1 MCNIEQTSAP
11 YHIINTNMNT
21 IASMNTKLCIRGGDN
36 FIFSPLFCG
45 SHATGY
51 AANASRVCNGK
62 TIPGYLGGSMDLA
75 TAFTISGAAV
85 DPNTGA
91 TRSRPLA
98 FLMCLLNVRLGYW
111 IRNPQKPALLK
122 SLSRPRWHFD
132 LLYEMLGIKLN
143 EHHRHVHLS
152 DGGHFENLAAYELIR
167 RQCHYVIVSDAAA
180 DPDWTFADLARLIEL
195 VRVDFGAAIV
205 IDVSALK
212 PQGDQRLSQLPYVVG
227 DIYYKDGTHGYLLY
241 IKSCMVEGLNDE
253 LYSYQREHAAF
264 PHEPTADQFFCEIQ
278 FEAYRELGFQLG
290 RRVFARKSNH
300 DWHSR
305 SLADVCARIS

>member
-1 MCNIEQTSAP
+1 MP
-11 YHIINTNMNT
+11 
-21 IASMNTKLCIRGGDN
+21 
-36 FIFSPLFCG
+36 
-45 SHATGY
+45 
-51 AANASRVCNGK
+51 
-62 TIPGYLGGSMDLA
+62 
-75 TAFTISGAAV
+75 
-85 DPNTGA
+85 
-91 TRSRPLA
+91 
-98 FLMCLLNVRLGYW
+98 
-111 IRNPQKPALLK
+111 
-122 SLSRPRWHFD
+122 
-132 LLYEMLGIKLN
+132 
-143 EHHRHVHLS
+143 
-152 DGGHFENLAAYELIR
+152 
-167 RQCHYVIVSDAAA
+167 DAAA